1 MGCAN
6 VYTRWIKFRNYNY
19 KQCAERCD
27 ERIDSRDRRLKFM
40 RQFECIAD
48 KRTYTESQL
57 RQLFQFKVV
66 HGYDNKF
73 ENWINE
79 EIQNGYLRLLTDI

>member
-1 MGCAN
+1 
-6 VYTRWIKFRNYNY
+6 
-19 KQCAERCD
+19 
-27 ERIDSRDRRLKFM
+27 M
-40 RQFECIAD
+40 RQFECVAD
-48 KRTYTESQL
+48 KKIYTESQL

-79 EIQNGYLRLLTDI
+79 EVQNGYLRVITDVEIANNHIKKYNSNKRKE